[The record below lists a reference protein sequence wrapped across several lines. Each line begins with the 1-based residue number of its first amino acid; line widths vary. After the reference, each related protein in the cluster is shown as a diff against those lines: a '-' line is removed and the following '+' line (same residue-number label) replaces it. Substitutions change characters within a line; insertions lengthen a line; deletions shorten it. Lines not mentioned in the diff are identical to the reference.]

1 MEIMKVFSSYDDY
14 GYVDERLYSVLM
26 TEEELA
32 LFSEKKEEKL
42 KTGDKVG
49 IWIQKHLNTKK
60 DREAVIEALEEGK
73 WHKYGKQAAK
83 GGAVGGAIGGA
94 IIGGIMK
101 GGAKGAA
108 VGSALGS
115 AIGASGAYLGSR
127 VGGALRNLKAKHSRS
142 TSEENKRIA
151 DRARVASGLMSKEEY
166 IKRHS

>member
-14 GYVDERLYSVLM
+14 GYEDERLYSVLM

-49 IWIQKHLNTKK
+49 IWLQKHLNTKK
-60 DREAVIEALEEGK
+60 GREATIEALEEGN

-83 GGAVGGAIGGA
+83 VGAVKGAIGGA
-94 IIGGIMK
+94 IIGGMTR
-101 GGAKGAA
+101 GAKGAA

-127 VGGALRNLKAKHSRS
+127 AKGALRNLKAKHSRS

-151 DRARVASGLMSKEEY
+151 DRARVASGLMSKEDY

>member
-1 MEIMKVFSSYDDY
+1 MEIMKVFSSYDNY
-14 GYVDERLYSVLM
+14 GNEEERLYSVLM

-49 IWIQKHLNTKK
+49 IWLQKHLNTKK

-94 IIGGIMK
+94 IVGGMTR
-101 GGAKGAA
+101 GAKGAA
-108 VGSALGS
+108 IGSALGS

-127 VGGALRNLKAKHSRS
+127 AGGALRNLKAKHSRT

-166 IKRHS
+166 LKRHS

>member
-1 MEIMKVFSSYDDY
+1 MEIMKVFSSYDNY
-14 GYVDERLYSVLM
+14 GNEEERLYSVLM

-49 IWIQKHLNTKK
+49 IWLQKHLNTKK

-94 IIGGIMK
+94 IVGGMTR
-101 GGAKGAA
+101 GAKGAA
-108 VGSALGS
+108 IGSALGS

-127 VGGALRNLKAKHSRS
+127 AGGALRNRKAKHSRT

-166 IKRHS
+166 LKRHS